1 MMKYSVTDFSWEVR
15 MAAIQVKF
23 FGYALNS
30 NKVLRVDDG
39 SFPAAMWNFLFSV
52 SAQDIFVQLPEIQLL
67 LLDGFLKCN
76 TVKAL
81 DERPLS

>member
-1 MMKYSVTDFSWEVR
+1 MSLIFHGRSEWQPYKFH
-15 MAAIQVKF
+15 VKF
-23 FGYALNS
+23 FGYALNF

-39 SFPAAMWNFLFSV
+39 SFPAGMRNFLFSV
-52 SAQDIFVQLPEIQLL
+52 GAQDIFVQLPEIQLL